1 MTPSEPEHKDTAP
14 KENRRPVKSAEETR
28 EVKEPE
34 QLETTTVTL
43 VPVSFRNDRPSVHC
57 DAGGLMVDEGEWVVV
72 PCEQCSEVGQV
83 SGLPVRI
90 QIPANCDIPKIERL
104 ATTREIEL
112 YYQNIESEKN
122 ARRVCQDRIEAL
134 GLQMKLVRVESLFDG
149 SKIIFFYSADGR
161 VDFRELVKELVRALR
176 TRVEMCQIGIRHE
189 AKMTG
194 GIGSCGRVLC
204 CTSFLKSF
212 DPVSIKMAKVQ
223 NLPLNPNKISGF
235 CGRLLCCLTFEY
247 DTYREYAKHL
257 PSMGNMCDSP
267 SGEGKVVR
275 RNILKRTVS
284 LATEQNG
291 VVEFSNQELED
302 FKMRKEQGLPPLSKK
317 QVDHEPKSSS
327 EEKKPQPSSRGRQKA
342 TEKKKKGRQTG
353 KSSVKQKAQKKEAR
367 GQKAPDRKKAPDRGK
382 PPEGKKN
389 IDKKKTRATRKDD
402 SRKTQAKADG
412 GKGSGRGKRRG
423 GRRRGKQARKQSP
436 AKGKS

>member
-1 MTPSEPEHKDTAP
+1 MTQSELEHKEPAP
-14 KENRRPVKSAEETR
+14 QENAQPAGPVEET
-28 EVKEPE
+28 EAADKER
-34 QLETTTVTL
+34 QETTTVTL
-43 VPVSFRNDRPSVHC
+43 VPVRFRNDKPSVHC

-83 SGLPVRI
+83 AGLPIRI
-90 QIPANCDIPKIERL
+90 TIPADCEISRIERL

-122 ARRVCQDRIEAL
+122 ARRVCQERIEAL

-149 SKIIFFYSADGR
+149 SKIIFYYSADGR
-161 VDFRELVKELVRALR
+161 VDFRELVKDLVRALR

-247 DTYREYAKHL
+247 ETYREYARHL

-275 RNILKRTVS
+275 RNILKKTVS

-291 VVEFSNQELED
+291 VVEFSNEELED
-302 FKMRKEQGLPPLSKK
+302 FRQRKEKGLPADRKEYTALDTPQK
-317 QVDHEPKSSS
+317 
-327 EEKKPQPSSRGRQKA
+327 EKKAAPARRGRKKG
-342 TEKKKKGRQTG
+342 TEKRKKPAQAAKAAEKPREARKEKKG
-353 KSSVKQKAQKKEAR
+353 QKPP
-367 GQKAPDRKKAPDRGK
+367 GRKKAQTARRDGSGK
-382 PPEGKKN
+382 
-389 IDKKKTRATRKDD
+389 A
-402 SRKTQAKADG
+402 QAKG
-412 GKGSGRGKRRG
+412 EKIKSSGRGKKRG
-423 GRRRGKQARKQSP
+423 SRRRGKQSRKQQP
-436 AKGKS
+436 PRER